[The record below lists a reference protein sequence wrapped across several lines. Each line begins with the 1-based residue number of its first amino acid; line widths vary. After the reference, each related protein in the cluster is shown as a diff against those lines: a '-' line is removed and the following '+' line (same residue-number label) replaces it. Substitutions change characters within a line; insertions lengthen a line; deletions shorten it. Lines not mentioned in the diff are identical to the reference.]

1 MGANQPLT
9 AVSFSE
15 NGYYLATGGADGQ
28 IKLWDLRKLKNFRT
42 LVGFALIHPVFMAFM
57 PNCIYFFSRLRNWS
71 GQTRSTRSM
80 TLSSINRDAILQLRA
95 ATSVSTSAS
104 SGMSWRRLRRTPLRP
119 PVFDSVPTPNQSSR
133 AALIAVL
140 RFMAPDQE
148 KQVTATPP
156 WRLRCALIAFFRPYG
171 ASSAFFLP
179 TCSPISVL
187 WIWCCTVVYFS
198 KIQPLI
204 SCVLPLNSDECT
216 NESDEDSKVKHT
228 FGGINIWKNER
239 ARVM

>member
-1 MGANQPLT
+1 MKIWDIRERRNAANFTHGMGANQPLT

-71 GQTRSTRSM
+71 EQTRSTRSM

-187 WIWCCTVVYFS
+187 WI
-198 KIQPLI
+198 
-204 SCVLPLNSDECT
+204 
-216 NESDEDSKVKHT
+216 
-228 FGGINIWKNER
+228 
-239 ARVM
+239 